1 MLFKLFRVL
10 DIDKLYRKQA
20 IWFIYINNLFNIK
33 TQTHNLRKK
42 KYFEIPFVTTKIA
55 SLSYAQVGL
64 RSPDDIPEGF
74 LNRSTHSHFKYK

>member
-42 KYFEIPFVTTKIA
+42 NFEIPFVTTKIV

-64 RSPDDIPEGF
+64 RYPDNIPEEF